1 MLGYIILAIVVLLAI
16 YLLSTYNSL
25 AKLKVRVEEGFS
37 TMDIYLKKRWSLIP
51 NLVETVKGY
60 MKHEKELLTELTK
73 LRETSY
79 DKMNMSDKVTSND
92 KLSHE
97 ITKTMAVAENY
108 PELKSSSNFID
119 LSNQLA
125 KIEEDIANARK
136 YYNGTVRNYNDKIV
150 TFPSGMIAKLFGFK
164 QEKMFEASTEE
175 REDVNINI

>member
-1 MLGYIILAIVVLLAI
+1 MLGYIILAIVVIIAI
-16 YLLSTYNSL
+16 YLVVTYNSL
-25 AKLKVRVEEGFS
+25 AKLKVRVDEGFS

-79 DKMNMSDKVTSND
+79 DSMNMTDKVSSND

-97 ITKTMAVAENY
+97 LTKLMAVAENY
-108 PELKSSSNFID
+108 PDLKASSNFID
-119 LSNQLA
+119 LSNQLS

-136 YYNGTVRNYNDKIV
+136 YYNGTVRNLNDKIV
-150 TFPSGMIAKLFGFK
+150 TFPSGMVAKMFGFK
-164 QEKMFEASTEE
+164 EQQMFEATAEE